1 MTPSAATPI
10 PHPRF
15 RLPVLGDLLTIDFTS
30 PVLGTTEKLG
40 KSSGGIIEQRIFALS
55 AIALA
60 DAGLIDEV
68 NNETHWQKHVGPLV
82 DKMRLTLG
90 DGLFT
95 AYNDEPNWRKA
106 HNILMPAFT
115 KTAMKN
121 YHERM
126 TATVHELLEAWNARS
141 AEQSWI
147 DIPDQANRLT
157 VEIIGRAGLG
167 YSFGTL
173 SDATENAFSA
183 ALTSELGYVRRAMR
197 VDPIP
202 LWTRLFGKK
211 RYQQHLADQKFI
223 RRLVGEVVAAR
234 SGSPVTPQR
243 QDMLDIMLHSADPET
258 GERLDRDNIINQILT
273 LMAAGSETSANT
285 ISFALHYLATNP
297 DVAAQAQNEVDQ
309 RWPGTDFPDIEFD
322 DIAKLRYLRRVVD
335 ETLRLWPVAGGYYRQ
350 ARHDTTLGGGKYCF
364 RQGDWVAVVL
374 LAAHRSPAWGPDADA
389 FNPDRFLPEN
399 LRNLP
404 PHTYKPFGTGPR
416 ACIGRQFALHEI
428 VLTLAAILHQ
438 YDLEPKP
445 GYQLTIAE
453 TLTLKPAEFQ
463 LRVHRR
469 RRLGTGLPAAT
480 SRADRDVP
488 GRLGDPR

>member
-15 RLPVLGDLLTIDFTS
+15 RLPLLGDLLTIDFAS
-30 PVLGTTEKLG
+30 PVLGTTEKLRA
-40 KSSGGIIEQRIFALS
+40 SSGGILEQRIFALS
-55 AIALA
+55 AIAVA
-60 DAGLIDEV
+60 DPALIDEV
-68 NNETHWQKHVGPLV
+68 NDESHWQKHVGPLV

-115 KTAMKN
+115 KAAMTN

-126 TATVHELLEAWNARS
+126 TATVRELLQAWNTRS
-141 AEQSWI
+141 ADQAWI

-157 VEIIGRAGLG
+157 VEVIGRAGLG
-167 YSFGTL
+167 YSFGTH
-173 SDATENAFSA
+173 SDATENAFSTA
-183 ALTSELGYVRRAMR
+183 FTRALGYARRAMR

-202 LWTRLFGKK
+202 LWTQLFGKK
-211 RYQQHLADQKFI
+211 RHQQHLADQTFI
-223 RRLVGEVVAAR
+223 RQLVGEVVAAR
-234 SGSPVTPQR
+234 SASPATPQR

-258 GERLDRDNIINQILT
+258 GEQLDGDNIINQILT
-273 LMAAGSETSANT
+273 LMLAGSETSANT

-297 DVAAQAQNEVDQ
+297 DIAAKARSEVDQ

-335 ETLRLWPVAGGYYRQ
+335 ETLRLWPVAPGYYRQ
-350 ARHDTTLGGGKYCF
+350 ARHDTTLGGGKYSF

-374 LAAHRSPAWGPDADA
+374 LAAHRSPAWGPDADT
-389 FNPDRFLPEN
+389 FNPDRFLPDN
-399 LRNLP
+399 LRTLA
-404 PHTYKPFGTGPR
+404 PHIYKPFGTGPR
-416 ACIGRQFALHEI
+416 ACLGRQFALHEI

-438 YDLEPKP
+438 YELEPKP
-445 GYQLTIAE
+445 GYQLKIAE
-453 TLTLKPAEFQ
+453 TLTLKPADFQ

-469 RRLGTGLPAAT
+469 HRVGTDQPAAT
-480 SRADRDVP
+480 SGAGRDLP
-488 GRLGDPR
+488 GRVGDPR